1 MAKNNSNTS
10 FDLEMYSVKKTNKFV
25 KALIY
30 AGLVVW
36 LLIDLFPLYYL
47 FTFSL
52 KSTNEIT
59 GSNVIGLP
67 KEWLWS
73 NYGRVFN
80 LGKKTGKNPL
90 TATREFFASG
100 GIERCFSNSV
110 FVAVATIVICLLAA
124 LMATY
129 ALTRIAW
136 RGSKTLNSIFM
147 LGITI
152 PMHIALYPLYVSFSK
167 MGIVKGYWGLIIP
180 YAAFSLSMAI
190 MVCTG
195 FMNDIPKELDESA
208 CIDGCGLW
216 GTFFHII
223 VPLMTPALAT
233 MGIYIFLQCWNEF
246 MFASVFSDEAHY
258 TLPVFVSNLKGSN
271 ITDWGLVG
279 AGLVLATFPMLFVYI
294 FMSRKIQESFMVG
307 AVKG

>member
-1 MAKNNSNTS
+1 MASSLSSHSNL
-10 FDLEMYSVKKTNKFV
+10 DMYSVRKTNKFL
-25 KALIY
+25 KSLIY
-30 AGLVVW
+30 CGLVLW

-52 KSTNEIT
+52 KSSSEIT
-59 GSNVIGLP
+59 GTNVIGLP

-73 NYGRVFN
+73 NYSRVFG
-80 LGKKTGKNPL
+80 LGKKVDGKRL
-90 TATREFFASG
+90 FFANG
-100 GIERCFSNSV
+100 GIEKCFTNSLV
-110 FVAVATIVICLLAA
+110 IAIATIVICLVAA

-129 ALTRIAW
+129 AITRIVW
-136 RGSKTLNSIFM
+136 RGREALNSIFM

-152 PMHIALYPLYVSFSK
+152 PMHVALYPIYASFSK
-167 MGIVKGYWGLIIP
+167 MGILRSYSSLIIP

-223 VPLMTPALAT
+223 VPLMKPALAT
-233 MGIYIFLQCWNEF
+233 MGIYIFLTCWNEF
-246 MFASVFSDEAHY
+246 MFASVFGDEAHY

-279 AGLVLATFPMLFVYI
+279 AGLLLATFPMLIVYI
-294 FMSRKIQESFMVG
+294 FMSRRIQESFMVG

>member
-1 MAKNNSNTS
+1 MASSLSSHSNL
-10 FDLEMYSVKKTNKFV
+10 DMYSVRKTNKFL

-30 AGLVVW
+30 CGLVLW

-52 KSTNEIT
+52 KSSAEIT
-59 GSNVIGLP
+59 GTNVIGLP

-73 NYGRVFN
+73 NYSRVFG
-80 LGKKTGKNPL
+80 LGKKVDGKRL
-90 TATREFFASG
+90 FFANG
-100 GIERCFSNSV
+100 GIEKCFSNSLLI
-110 FVAVATIVICLLAA
+110 AVATIVICLVAA

-129 ALTRIAW
+129 AITRIVW
-136 RGSKTLNSIFM
+136 RGRETLNSIFM

-152 PMHIALYPLYVSFSK
+152 PMHVALYPIYASFSK
-167 MGIVKGYWGLIIP
+167 MGILRSYSSLIIP

-223 VPLMTPALAT
+223 VPLMKPALAT
-233 MGIYIFLQCWNEF
+233 MGIYIFLTCWNEF
-246 MFASVFSDEAHY
+246 MFASVFGDEAHY

-279 AGLVLATFPMLFVYI
+279 AGLLLATFPMLIVYV
-294 FMSRKIQESFMVG
+294 FMSRRIQESFMVG

>member
-1 MAKNNSNTS
+1 MAKSDVFSYNT
-10 FDLEMYSVKKTNKFV
+10 EKYSVKKTNKV
-25 KALIY
+25 VDALIY
-30 AGLVVW
+30 VGLVVW

-47 FTFSL
+47 LTFSF
-52 KSTNEIT
+52 KSSKEIT

-73 NYGRVFN
+73 NYARVFQ
-80 LGKKTGKNPL
+80 LGKKTGKP
-90 TATREFFASG
+90 AMRHFFANG
-100 GIERCFSNSV
+100 GIEKCFSNSV
-110 FVAVATIVICLLAA
+110 LVAAATIIICLVAG

-129 ALTRIAW
+129 AITRIAW
-136 RGSKTLNSIFM
+136 KGSQTLNSIFM

-152 PMHIALYPLYVSFSK
+152 PMHVALYPIYSIFGSMHILKSYAA
-167 MGIVKGYWGLIIP
+167 LIIP

-195 FMNDIPKELDESA
+195 FMNDIPRELDESA
-208 CIDGCGLW
+208 CIDGCGAW

-223 VPLMTPALAT
+223 VPLMKPALAT

-246 MFASVFSDEAHY
+246 MFSSVFANEAHY

-279 AGLVLATFPMLFVYI
+279 AGLVLATFPMLITYV
-294 FMSRKIQESFMVG
+294 FMSRRIQESFMVG

>member
-1 MAKNNSNTS
+1 MAENNAFAYNSA
-10 FDLEMYSVKKTNKFV
+10 LYSVKRTNKFV
-25 KALIY
+25 KGLIY
-30 AGLVVW
+30 AGLIIW

-52 KSTNEIT
+52 KSSAEIT
-59 GSNVIGLP
+59 GTNVIGLP

-73 NYGRVFN
+73 NYTRVFG
-80 LGKKTGKNPL
+80 LGKKVSGKRL
-90 TATREFFASG
+90 FFANG
-100 GIERCFSNSV
+100 GIEKCFTNSV
-110 FVAVATIVICLLAA
+110 IVAVATIAICLIAA

-129 ALTRIAW
+129 AITRIAW
-136 RGSKTLNSIFM
+136 KGSKTLNSIFM

-152 PMHIALYPLYVSFSK
+152 PMHVALYPIYASFSK
-167 MGIVKGYWGLIIP
+167 LGMLKSYSALIIP

-223 VPLMTPALAT
+223 VPLMKPALAT

-279 AGLVLATFPMLFVYI
+279 AGLLLATFPMLITYI
-294 FMSRKIQESFMVG
+294 FMSRRIQESFMVG

>member
-1 MAKNNSNTS
+1 MANSLSSHSNL
-10 FDLEMYSVKKTNKFV
+10 DMYTVRKTNKFLKV
-25 KALIY
+25 LIY
-30 AGLVVW
+30 CGLVLW

-52 KSTNEIT
+52 KSSSEIT
-59 GSNVIGLP
+59 GTNVIGLP

-73 NYGRVFN
+73 NYSRVFG
-80 LGKKTGKNPL
+80 LGKKVDGRRL
-90 TATREFFASG
+90 FFANG
-100 GIERCFSNSV
+100 GIEKCFTNSLV
-110 FVAVATIVICLLAA
+110 IAIATIVICLVAA

-129 ALTRIAW
+129 AITRIVW
-136 RGSKTLNSIFM
+136 RGREALNSILM

-152 PMHIALYPLYVSFSK
+152 PMHVALYPIYASFSK
-167 MGIVKGYWGLIIP
+167 MGILRSYSSLIIP

-223 VPLMTPALAT
+223 VPLMKPALAT
-233 MGIYIFLQCWNEF
+233 MGIYIFLTCWNEF
-246 MFASVFSDEAHY
+246 MFASVFGDEAHY

-279 AGLVLATFPMLFVYI
+279 AGLLLATFPMLIVYV
-294 FMSRKIQESFMVG
+294 FMSRRIQESFMVG

>member
-1 MAKNNSNTS
+1 MARSDVFSYDT
-10 FDLEMYSVKKTNKFV
+10 DMYSVKKTNKFV
-25 KALIY
+25 SALIY
-30 AGLVVW
+30 VGLIVW

-47 FTFSL
+47 FTFSF
-52 KSTNEIT
+52 KSSKEIT

-67 KEWLWS
+67 QEWLWS
-73 NYGRVFN
+73 NYARVFQ
-80 LGKKTGKNPL
+80 LGKKTGKP
-90 TATREFFASG
+90 AMRHFFANG
-100 GIERCFSNSV
+100 GIEKCFSNSV
-110 FVAVATIVICLLAA
+110 LVAAATIIICLVAG

-129 ALTRIAW
+129 AITRIAW
-136 RGSKTLNSIFM
+136 KGSQTLNSIFM

-152 PMHIALYPLYVSFSK
+152 PMHVALYPIYSAFGSMHILKSYAS
-167 MGIVKGYWGLIIP
+167 LIIP

-208 CIDGCGLW
+208 CIDGCGPW

-223 VPLMTPALAT
+223 VPLMKPALAT

-246 MFASVFSDEAHY
+246 MFSSVFTDEAHY

-279 AGLVLATFPMLFVYI
+279 AGLVLATFPMLLVYV
-294 FMSRKIQESFMVG
+294 FMSRRIQESFMVG

>member
-1 MAKNNSNTS
+1 MANSLSSHSNL
-10 FDLEMYSVKKTNKFV
+10 DMYTVRKTNKFLKV
-25 KALIY
+25 LIY
-30 AGLVVW
+30 CGLVLW

-52 KSTNEIT
+52 KSSSEIT
-59 GSNVIGLP
+59 GTNVIGLP

-73 NYGRVFN
+73 NYSRVFG
-80 LGKKTGKNPL
+80 LGKKVDGKRL
-90 TATREFFASG
+90 FFANG
-100 GIERCFSNSV
+100 GIEKCFSNSLLI
-110 FVAVATIVICLLAA
+110 AVATIVICLVAA

-129 ALTRIAW
+129 AITRIVW
-136 RGSKTLNSIFM
+136 RGRETLNSILM

-152 PMHIALYPLYVSFSK
+152 PMHVALYPIYASFSK
-167 MGIVKGYWGLIIP
+167 MGILRSYSSLIIP
-180 YAAFSLSMAI
+180 YAAFSLSMAV

-223 VPLMTPALAT
+223 VPLMKPALAT
-233 MGIYIFLQCWNEF
+233 MGIYIFLTCWNEF
-246 MFASVFSDEAHY
+246 MFASVFGDEAHY

-279 AGLVLATFPMLFVYI
+279 AGLLLATFPMLIVYV
-294 FMSRKIQESFMVG
+294 FMSRRIQESFMVG

>member
-1 MAKNNSNTS
+1 MAKSDVFSYNT
-10 FDLEMYSVKKTNKFV
+10 EMYSVKKTNKV
-25 KALIY
+25 VDALIY
-30 AGLVVW
+30 VGLVVW

-47 FTFSL
+47 LTFSF
-52 KSTNEIT
+52 KSSKEIT

-73 NYGRVFN
+73 NYARVFQ
-80 LGKKTGKNPL
+80 LGKKTGKP
-90 TATREFFASG
+90 AMRHFFANG
-100 GIERCFSNSV
+100 GIEKCFSNSV
-110 FVAVATIVICLLAA
+110 LVAAATIIICLVAG

-129 ALTRIAW
+129 AITRIAW
-136 RGSKTLNSIFM
+136 KGSQTLNSIFM

-152 PMHIALYPLYVSFSK
+152 PMHVALYPIYSIFGSMHILKSYAA
-167 MGIVKGYWGLIIP
+167 LIIP

-195 FMNDIPKELDESA
+195 FMNDIPRELDESA
-208 CIDGCGLW
+208 CIDGCGAW

-223 VPLMTPALAT
+223 VPLMKPALAT

-246 MFASVFSDEAHY
+246 MFSSVFANEAHY

-279 AGLVLATFPMLFVYI
+279 AGLVLATFPMLITYV
-294 FMSRKIQESFMVG
+294 FMSRRIQESFMVG

>member
-1 MAKNNSNTS
+1 MAKSKAIS
-10 FDLEMYSVKKTNKFV
+10 FDSEMYSVKKTNKFV
-25 KALIY
+25 SALIY
-30 AGLVVW
+30 VGLVVW

-73 NYGRVFN
+73 NYSRVFT
-80 LGKKTGKNPL
+80 LGKKTGVPPV
-90 TATREFFASG
+90 RHFFANG
-100 GIERCFSNSV
+100 GLEKSFTNSV
-110 FVAVATIVICLLAA
+110 LVAALTIIICLIAA

-129 ALTRIAW
+129 AITRIVW
-136 RGSKTLNSIFM
+136 KGSQTLNSIFM

-152 PMHIALYPLYVSFSK
+152 PMHVALYPIYVSFSK
-167 MGIVKGYWGLIIP
+167 MGILKSYWALIIP

-208 CIDGCGLW
+208 CIDGCGTW

-223 VPLMTPALAT
+223 VPLMKPALAT

-246 MFASVFSDEAHY
+246 MFASVFGDEAHY

-279 AGLVLATFPMLFVYI
+279 AGLVLATFPMLLVYV
-294 FMSRKIQESFMVG
+294 FMSRRIQESFMVG

>member
-1 MAKNNSNTS
+1 MAKSDVFSYNT
-10 FDLEMYSVKKTNKFV
+10 EMYSVKKTNKV
-25 KALIY
+25 VDALIY
-30 AGLVVW
+30 VGLVVW

-47 FTFSL
+47 LTFSF
-52 KSTNEIT
+52 KSSKEIT

-73 NYGRVFN
+73 NYARVFQ
-80 LGKKTGKNPL
+80 LGKKTGKP
-90 TATREFFASG
+90 AMRHFFANG
-100 GIERCFSNSV
+100 GLEKCFSNSV
-110 FVAVATIVICLLAA
+110 LVAAATIIICLVAG

-129 ALTRIAW
+129 AITRIAW
-136 RGSKTLNSIFM
+136 KGSQTLNSIFM

-152 PMHIALYPLYVSFSK
+152 PMHVALYPIYSIFGSMHILKSYAA
-167 MGIVKGYWGLIIP
+167 LIIP

-208 CIDGCGLW
+208 CIDGCGAW

-223 VPLMTPALAT
+223 VPLMKPALAT

-246 MFASVFSDEAHY
+246 MFSSVFANEAHY

-279 AGLVLATFPMLFVYI
+279 AGLVLATFPMLITYV
-294 FMSRKIQESFMVG
+294 FMSRRIQESFMVG

>member
-1 MAKNNSNTS
+1 MASSLSSHSNL
-10 FDLEMYSVKKTNKFV
+10 DMYSVRKTNKFL

-30 AGLVVW
+30 CGLVLW

-52 KSTNEIT
+52 KSSSEIT
-59 GSNVIGLP
+59 GTNVIGLP

-73 NYGRVFN
+73 NYSRVFG
-80 LGKKTGKNPL
+80 LGKKVDGKRL
-90 TATREFFASG
+90 FFANG
-100 GIERCFSNSV
+100 GIEKCFSNSLLI
-110 FVAVATIVICLLAA
+110 AVATIVICLVAA

-129 ALTRIAW
+129 AITRIVW
-136 RGSKTLNSIFM
+136 RGRETLNSILM

-152 PMHIALYPLYVSFSK
+152 PMHVALYPIYASFSR
-167 MGIVKGYWGLIIP
+167 MGILRSYSSLIIP
-180 YAAFSLSMAI
+180 YAAFSLSMAV

-223 VPLMTPALAT
+223 VPLMKPALAT
-233 MGIYIFLQCWNEF
+233 MGIYIFLTCWNEF
-246 MFASVFSDEAHY
+246 MFASVFGDEAHY

-279 AGLVLATFPMLFVYI
+279 AGLLLATFPMLIVYV
-294 FMSRKIQESFMVG
+294 FMSRRIQESFMVG

>member
-1 MAKNNSNTS
+1 MAKSKTIS
-10 FDLEMYSVKKTNKFV
+10 FDSDMYTVKKTNKFV
-25 KALIY
+25 SALIY
-30 AGLVVW
+30 VGLVVW

-52 KSTNEIT
+52 KSKEEIT
-59 GSNVIGLP
+59 GTNVIGLP

-73 NYGRVFN
+73 NYSRVFT
-80 LGKKTGKNPL
+80 LGKKTGNPPVRL
-90 TATREFFASG
+90 FFANG
-100 GIERCFSNSV
+100 GLEKSFASSIL
-110 FVAVATIVICLLAA
+110 VAALTIIICLVAA

-129 ALTRIAW
+129 AITRIVWKGAQ
-136 RGSKTLNSIFM
+136 TLNSIFM

-152 PMHIALYPLYVSFSK
+152 PMHVALYPIYVSFSK
-167 MGIVKGYWGLIIP
+167 MGILKSYWSLIIP

-208 CIDGCGLW
+208 CIDGCGTW
-216 GTFFHII
+216 GTFTHII
-223 VPLMTPALAT
+223 CPLMKPALAT

-246 MFASVFSDEAHY
+246 MFASVFTDEAHY

-279 AGLVLATFPMLFVYI
+279 AGLVLATFPMLLVYV
-294 FMSRKIQESFMVG
+294 FMSRRIQESFMVG

>member
-1 MAKNNSNTS
+1 MAKSDVFSYNT
-10 FDLEMYSVKKTNKFV
+10 EMYSVKKTNKV
-25 KALIY
+25 VDALIY
-30 AGLVVW
+30 VGLIVW

-47 FTFSL
+47 LTFSF
-52 KSTNEIT
+52 KSSKEIT

-73 NYGRVFN
+73 NYARVFQ
-80 LGKKTGKNPL
+80 LGKKTGKP
-90 TATREFFASG
+90 AVRHFFANG
-100 GIERCFSNSV
+100 GLEKCFSNSV
-110 FVAVATIVICLLAA
+110 LVAAATIIICLVAG

-129 ALTRIAW
+129 AITRIAW
-136 RGSKTLNSIFM
+136 KGSQTLNSIFM

-152 PMHIALYPLYVSFSK
+152 PMHVALYPIYSIFGSMHILKSYAA
-167 MGIVKGYWGLIIP
+167 LIIP

-208 CIDGCGLW
+208 CIDGCGAW

-223 VPLMTPALAT
+223 VPLMKPALAT

-246 MFASVFSDEAHY
+246 MFSSVFANEAHY

-279 AGLVLATFPMLFVYI
+279 AGLVLATFPMLITYV
-294 FMSRKIQESFMVG
+294 FMSRRIQESFMVG

>member
-1 MAKNNSNTS
+1 MAKSDIFSYNT
-10 FDLEMYSVKKTNKFV
+10 EMYSVKKTNKV
-25 KALIY
+25 VDALIY
-30 AGLVVW
+30 VGLVVW

-47 FTFSL
+47 LTFSF
-52 KSTNEIT
+52 KSSKEIT

-73 NYGRVFN
+73 NYARVFQ
-80 LGKKTGKNPL
+80 LGKKTGKP
-90 TATREFFASG
+90 AVRHFFANG
-100 GIERCFSNSV
+100 GLEKCFSNSV
-110 FVAVATIVICLLAA
+110 LVAAATIIICLVAG

-129 ALTRIAW
+129 AITRIAW
-136 RGSKTLNSIFM
+136 KGSQTLNSIFM

-152 PMHIALYPLYVSFSK
+152 PMHVALYPIYSIFGSMHILKSYAA
-167 MGIVKGYWGLIIP
+167 LIIP

-208 CIDGCGLW
+208 CIDGCGAW

-223 VPLMTPALAT
+223 VPLMKPALAT
-233 MGIYIFLQCWNEF
+233 MGIYIFLQCWNEV
-246 MFASVFSDEAHY
+246 MFSSVFANEAHY

-279 AGLVLATFPMLFVYI
+279 AGLVLATFPMLITYV
-294 FMSRKIQESFMVG
+294 FMSRRIQESFMVG

>member
-1 MAKNNSNTS
+1 
-10 FDLEMYSVKKTNKFV
+10 MYSVRKTNKFL

-30 AGLVVW
+30 CGLVLW

-52 KSTNEIT
+52 KSSSEIT
-59 GSNVIGLP
+59 GTNVIGLP

-73 NYGRVFN
+73 NYSRVFG
-80 LGKKTGKNPL
+80 LGKKVDGKRL
-90 TATREFFASG
+90 FFANG
-100 GIERCFSNSV
+100 GIEKCFSNSLLI
-110 FVAVATIVICLLAA
+110 AVATIVICLVAA

-129 ALTRIAW
+129 AITRIVW
-136 RGSKTLNSIFM
+136 RGRETLNSILM

-152 PMHIALYPLYVSFSK
+152 PMHVALYPIYASFSK
-167 MGIVKGYWGLIIP
+167 MGILRSYSSLIIP
-180 YAAFSLSMAI
+180 YAAFSLSMAV

-223 VPLMTPALAT
+223 VPLMKPALAT
-233 MGIYIFLQCWNEF
+233 MGIYIFLTCWNEF
-246 MFASVFSDEAHY
+246 MFASVFGDEAHY

-279 AGLVLATFPMLFVYI
+279 AGLLLATFPMLIVYV
-294 FMSRKIQESFMVG
+294 FMSRRIQESFMVG

>member
-1 MAKNNSNTS
+1 MANSLSSHSNL
-10 FDLEMYSVKKTNKFV
+10 DMYTVRKTNKFLKV
-25 KALIY
+25 LIY
-30 AGLVVW
+30 CGLVLW

-52 KSTNEIT
+52 KSSSEIT
-59 GSNVIGLP
+59 GTNVIGLP

-73 NYGRVFN
+73 NYSRVFG
-80 LGKKTGKNPL
+80 LGKKVDGRRL
-90 TATREFFASG
+90 FFANG
-100 GIERCFSNSV
+100 GIEKCFTNSLV
-110 FVAVATIVICLLAA
+110 IAIATIVICLVAA

-129 ALTRIAW
+129 AITRIVW
-136 RGSKTLNSIFM
+136 RGREALNSILM

-152 PMHIALYPLYVSFSK
+152 PMHVALYPIYASFSK
-167 MGIVKGYWGLIIP
+167 MGILRSYSSLIIP

-223 VPLMTPALAT
+223 VPLMKPALAT
-233 MGIYIFLQCWNEF
+233 MGIYIFLTCWNEF
-246 MFASVFSDEAHY
+246 MFASVFGDEAHY

-279 AGLVLATFPMLFVYI
+279 AGLLLATFPMLIVYI
-294 FMSRKIQESFMVG
+294 FMSRRIQESFMVG

>member
-1 MAKNNSNTS
+1 MASSLSSHSNL
-10 FDLEMYSVKKTNKFV
+10 DMYSVRKTNKFL

-30 AGLVVW
+30 CGLVLW

-52 KSTNEIT
+52 KSSAEIT
-59 GSNVIGLP
+59 GTNVIGLP

-73 NYGRVFN
+73 NYSRVFG
-80 LGKKTGKNPL
+80 LGKKVDGKRL
-90 TATREFFASG
+90 FFANG
-100 GIERCFSNSV
+100 GIEKCFSNSLLI
-110 FVAVATIVICLLAA
+110 AVATIVICLVAA

-129 ALTRIAW
+129 AITRIVW
-136 RGSKTLNSIFM
+136 RGRETLNSILM

-152 PMHIALYPLYVSFSK
+152 PMHVALYPIYASFSK
-167 MGIVKGYWGLIIP
+167 MGILRSYSSLIIP
-180 YAAFSLSMAI
+180 YAAFSLSMAV

-223 VPLMTPALAT
+223 VPLMKPALAT
-233 MGIYIFLQCWNEF
+233 MGIYIFLTCWNEF
-246 MFASVFSDEAHY
+246 MFASVFGDEAHY

-279 AGLVLATFPMLFVYI
+279 AGLLLATFPMLIVYV
-294 FMSRKIQESFMVG
+294 FMSRRIQESFMVG

>member
-1 MAKNNSNTS
+1 MAKNSLTDVN
-10 FDLEMYSVKKTNKFV
+10 LEIYKVKKTNKAV
-25 KALIY
+25 QVLIY
-30 AGLVVW
+30 VGLIFW
-36 LLIDLFPLYYL
+36 LIIDLFPLYYM

-52 KSTNEIT
+52 KNTQEIM

-73 NYGRVFN
+73 NYGRVFQ
-80 LGKKTGKNPL
+80 LGKKVGEPPV
-90 TATREFFASG
+90 RHFFANG
-100 GIERCFSNSV
+100 GIEKCFSNSIL
-110 FVAVATIVICLLAA
+110 VAVATIAISLIAA

-129 ALTRIAW
+129 AITRIVW
-136 RGSKTLNSIFM
+136 KGSKLLNSIFM

-152 PMHIALYPLYVSFSK
+152 PMHVALYPIYSLFSK
-167 MGIVKGYWGLIIP
+167 AGILRSYSSLIIP
-180 YAAFSLSMAI
+180 YSAFALSMSI

-223 VPLMTPALAT
+223 VPLMKPALAT
-233 MGIYIFLQCWNEF
+233 MGIYTFLQCWNEF
-246 MFASVFSDEAHY
+246 MFASVFANEAHY
-258 TLPVFVSNLKGSN
+258 TLPVFVANLKGSN

-279 AGLVLATFPMLFVYI
+279 AGLVLATFPMLFVYV
-294 FMSRKIQESFMVG
+294 FMSRNIQESFMVG

>member
-1 MAKNNSNTS
+1 MANGLSSHSNL
-10 FDLEMYSVKKTNKFV
+10 DMYSVRKTNKFL

-30 AGLVVW
+30 CGLVLW

-52 KSTNEIT
+52 KSSSEIT
-59 GSNVIGLP
+59 GTNVIGLP

-73 NYGRVFN
+73 NYARVFG
-80 LGKKTGKNPL
+80 LGKKVDGKRL
-90 TATREFFASG
+90 FFANG
-100 GIERCFSNSV
+100 GIEKCFTNSV
-110 FVAVATIVICLLAA
+110 IIAFATIVICLVAA

-129 ALTRIAW
+129 AITRIVWKGREA
-136 RGSKTLNSIFM
+136 LNSIFM

-152 PMHIALYPLYVSFSK
+152 PMHVALYPIYASFSK
-167 MGIVKGYWGLIIP
+167 MGILRSYSSLIIP

-195 FMNDIPKELDESA
+195 FMNDIPKDLDEAA

-223 VPLMTPALAT
+223 VPLMKPALAT
-233 MGIYIFLQCWNEF
+233 MGIYIFLTCWNEF
-246 MFASVFSDEAHY
+246 MFASVFGDEAHY

-279 AGLVLATFPMLFVYI
+279 AGLLLATFPMLIVYV
-294 FMSRKIQESFMVG
+294 FMSRRIQESFMVG

>member
-1 MAKNNSNTS
+1 MANSLSSHSNL
-10 FDLEMYSVKKTNKFV
+10 DMYTVRKTNKFLKV
-25 KALIY
+25 LIY
-30 AGLVVW
+30 CGLVLW

-52 KSTNEIT
+52 KSSSEIT
-59 GSNVIGLP
+59 GTNVIGLP

-73 NYGRVFN
+73 NYSRVFG
-80 LGKKTGKNPL
+80 LGKKVDGKRL
-90 TATREFFASG
+90 FFANG
-100 GIERCFSNSV
+100 GIEKCFTNSLV
-110 FVAVATIVICLLAA
+110 IAIATIVICLVAA

-129 ALTRIAW
+129 AITRIVW
-136 RGSKTLNSIFM
+136 RGREALNSIFM

-152 PMHIALYPLYVSFSK
+152 PMHVALYPIYASFSK
-167 MGIVKGYWGLIIP
+167 MGILRSYSSLIIP

-223 VPLMTPALAT
+223 VPLMKPALAT
-233 MGIYIFLQCWNEF
+233 MGIYIFLTCWNEF
-246 MFASVFSDEAHY
+246 MFASVFGDEAHY

-279 AGLVLATFPMLFVYI
+279 AGLLLATFPMLIVYI
-294 FMSRKIQESFMVG
+294 FMSRRIQESFMVG

>member
-1 MAKNNSNTS
+1 MAKSDVFSYNT
-10 FDLEMYSVKKTNKFV
+10 EMYSVKKTNKV
-25 KALIY
+25 VDALIY
-30 AGLVVW
+30 VGLIVW

-47 FTFSL
+47 LTFSF
-52 KSTNEIT
+52 KSSKEIT

-73 NYGRVFN
+73 NYARVFQ
-80 LGKKTGKNPL
+80 LGKKTGKP
-90 TATREFFASG
+90 AVRHFFANG
-100 GIERCFSNSV
+100 GLEKCFSNSV
-110 FVAVATIVICLLAA
+110 LVAAATIIICLIAG

-129 ALTRIAW
+129 AITRMAW
-136 RGSKTLNSIFM
+136 KGSQTLNSIFM

-152 PMHIALYPLYVSFSK
+152 PMHVALYPIYSIFGSMHILKSYAA
-167 MGIVKGYWGLIIP
+167 LIIP

-208 CIDGCGLW
+208 CIDGCGAW

-223 VPLMTPALAT
+223 VPLMKPALAT

-246 MFASVFSDEAHY
+246 MFSSVFANEAHY

-279 AGLVLATFPMLFVYI
+279 AGLVLATFPMLITYV
-294 FMSRKIQESFMVG
+294 FMSRRIQESFMVG

>member
-1 MAKNNSNTS
+1 MAKNDIFSYNT
-10 FDLEMYSVKKTNKFV
+10 EMYSVKKTNKV
-25 KALIY
+25 VDALIY
-30 AGLVVW
+30 VGLIVW

-47 FTFSL
+47 LTFSL
-52 KSTNEIT
+52 KSSKEIT
-59 GSNVIGLP
+59 GTNVIGLP

-73 NYGRVFN
+73 NYARVFQ
-80 LGKKTGKNPL
+80 LGKKTGKP
-90 TATREFFASG
+90 AMRHFFANG
-100 GIERCFSNSV
+100 GIEKCFSNSV
-110 FVAVATIVICLLAA
+110 LVAVATIAICLIAG

-129 ALTRIAW
+129 AITRIVW
-136 RGSKTLNSIFM
+136 KGSKTLNSIFM

-152 PMHIALYPLYVSFSK
+152 PMHVALYPIYSSFGK
-167 MGIVKGYWGLIIP
+167 IGILHSYWGLIIP

-208 CIDGCGLW
+208 CIDGCGSW
-216 GTFFHII
+216 GIFFHII
-223 VPLMTPALAT
+223 CPLMKPALAT
-233 MGIYIFLQCWNEF
+233 MSIYIFLQCWNEF
-246 MFASVFSDEAHY
+246 MFSSVFGDEAHY

-279 AGLVLATFPMLFVYI
+279 AGLVLATFPMLITYV
-294 FMSRKIQESFMVG
+294 FMSRRIQESFMVG

>member
-1 MAKNNSNTS
+1 MAKRDVFSYNT
-10 FDLEMYSVKKTNKFV
+10 EMYSVKKTNKV
-25 KALIY
+25 VDALIY
-30 AGLVVW
+30 VGLVVW

-47 FTFSL
+47 LTFSF
-52 KSTNEIT
+52 KSSKEIT

-73 NYGRVFN
+73 NYARVFQ
-80 LGKKTGKNPL
+80 LGKKTGKP
-90 TATREFFASG
+90 AMRHFFANG
-100 GIERCFSNSV
+100 GLEKCFSNSV
-110 FVAVATIVICLLAA
+110 LVAAATIIICLVAG

-129 ALTRIAW
+129 AITRIAW
-136 RGSKTLNSIFM
+136 KGSQTLNSIFM

-152 PMHIALYPLYVSFSK
+152 PMHVALYPIYSIFGSMHILKSYAA
-167 MGIVKGYWGLIIP
+167 LIIP

-208 CIDGCGLW
+208 CIDGCGAW

-223 VPLMTPALAT
+223 VPLMKPALAT

-246 MFASVFSDEAHY
+246 MFSSVFANEAHY

-279 AGLVLATFPMLFVYI
+279 AGLVLATFPMLITYV
-294 FMSRKIQESFMVG
+294 FMSRRIQESFMVG

>member
-1 MAKNNSNTS
+1 MAKSDVFSYNT
-10 FDLEMYSVKKTNKFV
+10 EKYSVKKTNKV
-25 KALIY
+25 VDALIY
-30 AGLVVW
+30 VGLVVW

-47 FTFSL
+47 LTFSF
-52 KSTNEIT
+52 KSSKEIT

-73 NYGRVFN
+73 NYARVFQ
-80 LGKKTGKNPL
+80 LGKKTGKP
-90 TATREFFASG
+90 AMRHFFANG
-100 GIERCFSNSV
+100 GIEKCFSNSV
-110 FVAVATIVICLLAA
+110 LVAAATIIICLVAG

-129 ALTRIAW
+129 AITRIAW
-136 RGSKTLNSIFM
+136 KGSQTLNSIFM

-152 PMHIALYPLYVSFSK
+152 PMHVALYPIYSIFGSMHILKSYAA
-167 MGIVKGYWGLIIP
+167 LIIP

-208 CIDGCGLW
+208 CIDGCGAW

-223 VPLMTPALAT
+223 VPLMKPALAT

-246 MFASVFSDEAHY
+246 MFSSVFANEAHY

-279 AGLVLATFPMLFVYI
+279 AGLVLATFPMLITYV
-294 FMSRKIQESFMVG
+294 FMSRRIQESFMVG

>member
-1 MAKNNSNTS
+1 MAKSEY
-10 FDLEMYSVKKTNKFV
+10 FDPNLYRVKKTNKFV
-25 KALIY
+25 QVLVYIGLI
-30 AGLVVW
+30 LW

-47 FTFSL
+47 LTFSL
-52 KSTNEIT
+52 KSSAEIT
-59 GSNVIGLP
+59 GTNVIGLP

-73 NYGRVFN
+73 NYTRVFG
-80 LGKKTGKNPL
+80 LGKKTGTPP
-90 TATREFFASG
+90 TRLFFANG
-100 GIERCFSNSV
+100 GLEKCFTNSILI
-110 FVAVATIVICLLAA
+110 AVATIVISLVAA

-129 ALTRIAW
+129 AITRIVWKGRQA
-136 RGSKTLNSIFM
+136 LNSVFM

-152 PMHIALYPLYVSFSK
+152 PMHVALYPIYSSFSK
-167 MGIVKGYWGLIIP
+167 IGILRSYTALIIP

-216 GTFFHII
+216 GTFFHIT
-223 VPLMTPALAT
+223 VPLMRPALAT

-246 MFASVFSDEAHY
+246 MFASVFGDEAHY

-279 AGLVLATFPMLFVYI
+279 AGLVLATFPMLVAYV

>member
-1 MAKNNSNTS
+1 
-10 FDLEMYSVKKTNKFV
+10 MYTVRKTNKFLKV
-25 KALIY
+25 LIY
-30 AGLVVW
+30 CGLLLW

-52 KSTNEIT
+52 KSSSEIT
-59 GSNVIGLP
+59 GTNVIGLP

-73 NYGRVFN
+73 NYTRVFG
-80 LGKKTGKNPL
+80 LGKKVDGK
-90 TATREFFASG
+90 RFFFANG
-100 GIERCFSNSV
+100 GIEKCFTNSLV
-110 FVAVATIVICLLAA
+110 IAIATIVICLVAA

-129 ALTRIAW
+129 AITRIVW
-136 RGSKTLNSIFM
+136 RGREALNSIFM

-152 PMHIALYPLYVSFSK
+152 PMHVALYPIYASFSK
-167 MGIVKGYWGLIIP
+167 MGILRSYSSLIIP

-223 VPLMTPALAT
+223 VPLMKPALAT
-233 MGIYIFLQCWNEF
+233 MGIYIFLTCWNEF
-246 MFASVFSDEAHY
+246 MFASVFGDEAHY

-279 AGLVLATFPMLFVYI
+279 AGLLLATFPMLIVYV
-294 FMSRKIQESFMVG
+294 FMSRRIQESFMVG

>member
-1 MAKNNSNTS
+1 M
-10 FDLEMYSVKKTNKFV
+10 
-25 KALIY
+25 
-30 AGLVVW
+30 
-36 LLIDLFPLYYL
+36 
-47 FTFSL
+47 
-52 KSTNEIT
+52 
-59 GSNVIGLP
+59 
-67 KEWLWS
+67 WS
-73 NYGRVFN
+73 NYSRVFG
-80 LGKKTGKNPL
+80 LGKKVDGKRL
-90 TATREFFASG
+90 FFANG
-100 GIERCFSNSV
+100 GIEKCFSNSLLI
-110 FVAVATIVICLLAA
+110 AVATIVICLVAA

-129 ALTRIAW
+129 AITRIVW
-136 RGSKTLNSIFM
+136 RGRETLNSIFM

-152 PMHIALYPLYVSFSK
+152 PMHVALYPIYASFSK
-167 MGIVKGYWGLIIP
+167 MGILRSYSSLIIP

-223 VPLMTPALAT
+223 VPLMKPALAT
-233 MGIYIFLQCWNEF
+233 MGIYIFLTCWNEF
-246 MFASVFSDEAHY
+246 MFASVFGDEAHY

-279 AGLVLATFPMLFVYI
+279 AGLLLATFPMLIVYV
-294 FMSRKIQESFMVG
+294 FMSRRIQESFMVG